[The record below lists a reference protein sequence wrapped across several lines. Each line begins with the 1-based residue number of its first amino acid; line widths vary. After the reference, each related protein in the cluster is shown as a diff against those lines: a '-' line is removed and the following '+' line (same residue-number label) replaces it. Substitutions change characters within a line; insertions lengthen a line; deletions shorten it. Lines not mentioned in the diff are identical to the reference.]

1 MFHARNYKP
10 DVNTFYFDTLSSLRG
25 DYRVQILQYSI
36 ANDNNSITIRTH
48 SNYLSSISFKFGNFA
63 QKINL
68 FAKSN
73 NIEYIKITIHDS
85 RFLSSFYDVIGIN
98 DINNIKSIEMVQHA
112 FSIIYTA
119 EMHILGKQL
128 EFLNFNAHYGTATAP
143 CVDFVFLNNV
153 PRLKVLYLTYN
164 TIQCVKNFMTIR
176 NMSYLSIL
184 SLYQNNITSL
194 NLNVFQGTNIQEIH
208 LGFNQMSRFGDDDNH
223 TCLDMNS
230 FNNMSQL
237 KKLHL
242 GGNKIECIVNFESIQ
257 QHPKLKEIY
266 LSANH
271 LLTSTIDFTNFD
283 ESKPLM
289 NSLELLY
296 FREMNL
302 KYTSNNNG
310 DNNCFDVQFLKFM
323 PNVKY
328 LHLSHNK
335 IQCIDNLSI
344 SKNIDIK
351 LGYLYLQNNSLLS
364 FDFGDLIGSGIKE
377 IDLTINNLSLESLKN
392 FDIDTISQIRPDG
405 DLRIL
410 IIQGND
416 RKVAANVNT
425 LQSAQVQIQ

>member
-119 EMHILGKQL
+119 EMRILGKQL
-128 EFLNFNAHYGTATAP
+128 EFLNFNAHYGTGTAQ

-153 PRLKVLYLTYN
+153 PSLKELHLTYN

-208 LGFNQMSRFGDDDNH
+208 LGFNQMSRFSDDAYDNH

-310 DNNCFDVQFLKFM
+310 DNNCFDVQFLTFM

-344 SKNIDIK
+344 SKI
-351 LGYLYLQNNSLLS
+351 
-364 FDFGDLIGSGIKE
+364 
-377 IDLTINNLSLESLKN
+377 
-392 FDIDTISQIRPDG
+392 
-405 DLRIL
+405 
-410 IIQGND
+410 
-416 RKVAANVNT
+416 
-425 LQSAQVQIQ
+425 